1 MEKEDM
7 GEEDMEQEDMGEV
20 SQHLTS
26 LLPSQNK

>member
-7 GEEDMEQEDMGEV
+7 GEEAMEQEDMGEV